1 MTFFLGYARSK
12 IDIKEFLT
20 KTSYEYM
27 KVRPGEEKKFAEFVE
42 LNSYLSGSYD
52 KAESFKELDAAILD
66 LSTKLSKKSRA
77 TDEVVQCN
85 RIFYLALPPS
95 VYTSVTKLL
104 SDNCKA
110 KKYIKLGFL
119 FSFIFISKNDSNNQL
134 NFEHFVWFTKKS
146 AKKNIT
152 TYIPNKFS
160 HFKSYFT
167 H

>member
-66 LSTKLSKKSRA
+66 LSTKLSKKSKA

-110 KKYIKLGFL
+110 KKYEYRINSMKLFWGFL
-119 FSFIFISKNDSNNQL
+119 LSFRILSKTRL
-134 NFEHFVWFTKKS
+134 N
-146 AKKNIT
+146 
-152 TYIPNKFS
+152 
-160 HFKSYFT
+160 SYSTFGR
-167 H
+167 